1 MISKK
6 EKAFADLVI
15 IGYSA
20 SEAYLLLFQT
30 KAKGGSINTLASR
43 VWKSPK
49 VQEYVHHQQNKLIAK
64 LSNETEQVE
73 EQTLKS
79 SEVEMRTQGDILTEI
94 NQIINEVKEPKIKG
108 QLLMKLSDLQKREN
122 PNDIIKDK
130 VVFYLPLTCYDCK
143 YYQEKQEQRK
153 RERLAQLR
161 KQKEE
166 VSLNKNEDGQCI

>member
-1 MISKK
+1 MITKK
-6 EKAFADLVI
+6 EKALADLVI

-43 VWKSPK
+43 VWKSSK
-49 VQEYVHHQQNKLIAK
+49 VQEYVHYQQNKLIAK
-64 LSNETEQVE
+64 LSNETIQVE
-73 EQTLKS
+73 EQTPKS
-79 SEVEMRTQGDILTEI
+79 SEIEMRTQGDILAEI

-143 YYQEKQEQRK
+143 YYQEKEAERK
-153 RERLAQLR
+153 QKRLEQLR